1 MQLSVVT
8 PVGSKVDTTVT
19 QVTVPGELGDMG
31 ILPGHRALLSSLGV
45 GTLSYTVA
53 GRVAYLAI
61 SGGYVEVDDAGVIV
75 VTETAEAPEDIDVD
89 RAKAARARC
98 HEEAATLTG
107 DALSEQA
114 RITAAI
120 RRANNRIDVAKHS
133 KTSIPS

>member
-89 RAKAARARC
+89 RAKAARA
-98 HEEAATLTG
+98 
-107 DALSEQA
+107 LS
-114 RITAAI
+114 
-120 RRANNRIDVAKHS
+120 
-133 KTSIPS
+133 